1 MNVIVVNG
9 WLDKTG
15 SCHFKKK
22 ICISDQIG
30 FFLGAGHKSRR
41 GLKYTKESPRT
52 ADGATESTLGAF
64 VARSQKVTI
73 HVSSRFSNTNLRT
86 CISYL

>member
-22 ICISDQIG
+22 SALVIKS